1 VVQPPVAGSGLPGLH
16 DRTSNT
22 HTERIPYQWYL
33 LHELAAD
40 IHSGHHVRSSVFI
53 EARSM
58 YRAGSPEAMRP
69 GGEVQFV
76 QGLVDK
82 VSYSYHM
89 LYSAFKR
96 LCKGYAAA
104 ERAVMFHDT
113 AARVYQIDS

>member
-1 VVQPPVAGSGLPGLH
+1 MFRIFLGGEGKGGRGLLEGLGFPGLN
-16 DRTSNT
+16 DRRSNT
-22 HTERIPYQWYL
+22 HTERIPYKWYL

-69 GGEVQFV
+69 VGEVQFV

-82 VSYSYHM
+82 ISYSYQ
-89 LYSAFKR
+89 
-96 LCKGYAAA
+96 C
-104 ERAVMFHDT
+104 V
-113 AARVYQIDS
+113 